1 MTDGRMNVN
10 QERLLCARAKQGDRA
25 AAFALID
32 AHYRPLYQYLRRLCG
47 SRQDAEDLTQDTFAK
62 VWSSL
67 ASYRADFRF
76 STWIHTIG
84 YRVYIDWRREQKSA
98 GRLPDA
104 WWHESDAGVDPYKEE
119 ADRQWAE
126 SLYEA
131 VERLDE
137 EKRLVVH
144 LHYYQGLS
152 LRETSQVLNVA
163 TSTVKYRLRE
173 VMKILRSEFEWK
185 SG

>member
-1 MTDGRMNVN
+1 MAADGRINAK
-10 QERLLCARAKQGDRA
+10 QERLLCAAAKQGDHT

-32 AHYRPLYQYLRRLCG
+32 THYRSVYQYLRRLCG

-76 STWIHTIG
+76 STWIHAIA
-84 YRVYIDWRREQKSA
+84 YHVYVDWRREQKTA
-98 GRLPDA
+98 DRPLNT
-104 WWHESDAGVDPYKEE
+104 WWHESIARLESQEE
-119 ADRQWAE
+119 GDRQLAA

-131 VERLDE
+131 VEGLEE

-152 LRETSQVLNVA
+152 LRETSQVLGIA
-163 TSTVKYRLRE
+163 PSTVKYRLRE
-173 VMKILRSEFEWK
+173 VMRALRSSFRVP